1 MLPKILPGNNYDYL
15 LQRQRK
21 RVTSNEMKKCGNV
34 MWLSKKEEKMKIR
47 QFIASFRKNTDGA
60 SMIEYAILASLIAV
74 VAIGAITTVG
84 TKVNTTFSSV
94 GSQLGSR

>member
-1 MLPKILPGNNYDYL
+1 MSL
-15 LQRQRK
+15 R
-21 RVTSNEMKKCGNV
+21 E
-34 MWLSKKEEKMKIR
+34 
-47 QFIASFRKNTDGA
+47 FINKFKKNTDGA

>member
-1 MLPKILPGNNYDYL
+1 MNKINKFLKD
-15 LQRQRK
+15 
-21 RVTSNEMKKCGNV
+21 VE
-34 MWLSKKEEKMKIR
+34 
-47 QFIASFRKNTDGA
+47 GA

-84 TKVNTTFSSV
+84 TSVNSTFSSV